1 MNRELTNMNIID
13 NIQSRY
19 NRLSLVAQNLII
31 NTLNRLDI
39 NYNLTDEEK
48 HIYHMK
54 NLCI

>member
-19 NRLSLVAQNLII
+19 NRLSLVTQNLII